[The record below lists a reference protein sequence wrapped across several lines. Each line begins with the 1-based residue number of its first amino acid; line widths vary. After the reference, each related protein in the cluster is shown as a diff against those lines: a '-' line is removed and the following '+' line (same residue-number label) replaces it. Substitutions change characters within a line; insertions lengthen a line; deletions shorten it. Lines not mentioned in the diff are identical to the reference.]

1 MRVRRLRLV
10 RGAAQLP
17 SPLVPDYGHELE
29 FGVFPTPLAER
40 SAVVVRL
47 AELAEEAGLDLVS
60 FQDHPYQSRFLD
72 TWTLLSFVAA
82 KTSRVRLAP
91 NVLNLPLRPPAV
103 VARAA
108 ASLDLLSG
116 GRVELGLGAG
126 AFWDAIEA
134 MGGRRLSPGRSVE
147 ALEEAIAVMRELW
160 DVEQRGGV
168 RREGEHYPL
177 RGAARGPAPA
187 HRIGFWI
194 GAYKPRMLRLTGR
207 LGDGWLPSVPYLAAT
222 DLPAANA
229 TIDGAATAAGR
240 EPAAVRRLLNVSGAY
255 SDGSPGPLDGPV
267 SRQVEELA
275 RLALE
280 EGIGTFIAAVD
291 DPGQIEEFA
300 REIAPAV
307 REAVASGRAKAP
319 AERERS
325 VAVGSG
331 EEPGAASPASA
342 SAESASAD
350 AAGRTQYERLGV
362 TPTPDDGK
370 RLTAP
375 AWDESTRP
383 HRQPSGPDV
392 TYTGQGRE
400 VGQHLVDVHDMLRR
414 ELAELR
420 DVVGQVRDGRL
431 SAGDARSALN
441 EMALRQNDWTL
452 GAFCSRYCRVVAQH
466 HSLEDDSIF
475 PHLRRQDG
483 DLEPVIDRLAEEHL
497 VIHDAIE
504 AVDKALVEHM
514 NHPDDSAPLQEA
526 IDRLTDTMLSHLS
539 YEEVELVEPLARLG
553 FYPCQL

>member
-1 MRVRRLRLV
+1 
-10 RGAAQLP
+10 
-17 SPLVPDYGHELE
+17 VPDYGHELE
-29 FGVFPTPLAER
+29 FGVFATPLAER
-40 SAVVVRL
+40 PGAVVRL

-134 MGGRRLSPGRSVE
+134 MGGRRLSPGQSVE

-160 DVEQRGGV
+160 DVERRGGV

-187 HRIGFWI
+187 HRIGLWI

-229 TIDGAATAAGR
+229 TIDEAAAGAGR
-240 EPAAVRRLLNVSGAY
+240 GPAAVRRLLNVSGAY
-255 SDGSPGPLDGPV
+255 SDGSPGPLDGPA

-280 EGIGTFIAAVD
+280 EGIGTFVAAVD

-319 AERERS
+319 AERERP
-325 VAVGSG
+325 VPVGK
-331 EEPGAASPASA
+331 
-342 SAESASAD
+342 
-350 AAGRTQYERLGV
+350 TQYERLGV

-375 AWDESTRP
+375 VWDESTRP

-392 TYTGQGRE
+392 TYTEQGRE

-431 SAGDARSALN
+431 TAGDARSALN

-504 AVDKALVEHM
+504 AVDQALVQHI
-514 NHPDDSAPLQEA
+514 NHPDDFAPLREA
-526 IDRLTDTMLSHLS
+526 IDRLTDTLLSHLS

-553 FYPCQL
+553 FYPGQL